1 MQVLPATAAPA
12 IAPLDLTISRVA
24 SRGVP
29 SPYQTRVGY
38 VDDGRRILLSADTAE
53 VARWASAGIAPPAF
67 ELAGPRSLLFTDPRE
82 ITCGIVTCGGLCPG
96 LNNVIRSLVLTMSYG
111 YGVGRVLGFRFGY
124 SGMTP
129 SSDTEPLLLTPE
141 TVEGIHKHGG
151 TLLGSS
157 RGPQD
162 AGAMVDNLVARG
174 VGVLFAIGGDGTLR
188 GASLLQEEIARR
200 NLPIPVIG
208 IPKTIDNDINWVER
222 SFGFTTA
229 VDEAVRAIAAAH
241 VEARG
246 VRDGIG
252 LVKLMGR
259 HSGFIAAHATLASG
273 EVNFCLIPE
282 VPFRLE
288 GERGLLK
295 ALEERLDRRNHAVIV
310 VAEGA
315 GQELASPSE
324 AASSGK
330 GAKDASGN
338 VKLGDVGVYLR
349 ESLDAGFQKMG
360 RAVTIKYIDPSY
372 MIRSLPADA
381 FDAELCLGLG
391 QHAVHAAFAGRTS
404 MMVGYWNGYFTHVPL
419 SLAIEKRR
427 QVGLTGALWQRVL
440 VSTGQPGDLGAGPL

>member
-1 MQVLPATAAPA
+1 
-12 IAPLDLTISRVA
+12 
-24 SRGVP
+24 
-29 SPYQTRVGY
+29 
-38 VDDGRRILLSADTAE
+38 
-53 VARWASAGIAPPAF
+53 
-67 ELAGPRSLLFTDPRE
+67 
-82 ITCGIVTCGGLCPG
+82 
-96 LNNVIRSLVLTMSYG
+96 
-111 YGVGRVLGFRFGY
+111 
-124 SGMTP
+124 
-129 SSDTEPLLLTPE
+129 LLLTSE

-162 AGAMVDNLVARG
+162 AAAMVDNLVARG

-188 GASLLQEEIARR
+188 GASVLQQEIARR
-200 NLPIPVIG
+200 GLPIPVIG
-208 IPKTIDNDINWVER
+208 IPKTIDNDLNWVER

-288 GERGLLK
+288 GEKGLLK

-315 GQELASPSE
+315 GQELASHRD
-324 AASSGK
+324 G
-330 GAKDASGN
+330 KDASGN
-338 VKLGDVGVYLR
+338 LKLGDVGVYLR
-349 ESLDAGFQKMG
+349 EALDAGFQKMG

-404 MMVGYWNGYFTHVPL
+404 MMVGYWNGCFTHVPL
-419 SLAIEKRR
+419 SLAIQKRR
-427 QVGLTGALWQRVL
+427 QVELTGALWQRVL
-440 VSTGQPGDLGAGPL
+440 VSTGQPGDLGAGGV